1 MSPKRSPLVLARA
14 VLFLL
19 CVKNT
24 AAFVP
29 HGQLLASQRV
39 LGAPSHTIR
48 WRPPPTGTIL
58 PVPATT
64 TVESSSTTT
73 ADVGESTVEDETNG
87 DVGDDDGSTEDISM
101 DEEALLPEDERDFLK
116 EALLQSV
123 LFTNL
128 PPDSLEALIDA
139 FERTEYEQDEV
150 IITQGDSCDNG
161 YVYVVSTGQC
171 SAQVD
176 GVEVPR
182 PYGILR
188 PQTLFGELG
197 IMYNQTRQA
206 TVTCRTRNCS
216 VFRIPGDDFKNILNQ
231 RAVHS
236 SPPSSTA
243 EDATGSVNEDD
254 LLGEDDA
261 IANAIKEIEGTKSL
275 YGGAIIRPYK
285 PNRSWLWKRFAGT
298 ILQHVALPTLFN
310 MLWSL
315 AFVAFVRHKTLGMGM
330 GKSWFSPPDLA
341 HPFVAKL
348 HLVHKIWGYQQGLTT
363 FILTFFLNQGKS
375 LLLVLSGRKPQS
387 QNIQH
392 CTLSRLQTNS
402 ETFLVST

>member
-1 MSPKRSPLVLARA
+1 MFPEGPLLGAATVVAT
-14 VLFLL
+14 VIILL

-29 HGQLLASQRV
+29 HGQLLASRRI
-39 LGAPSHTIR
+39 LGAPSNNIR
-48 WRPPPTGTIL
+48 WRPPPTGFTL

-64 TVESSSTTT
+64 TVDSSTIT
-73 ADVGESTVEDETNG
+73 AADAGESTAGEES
-87 DVGDDDGSTEDISM
+87 VGDEGDNDDDSKKDVIM
-101 DEEALLPEDERDFLK
+101 DEKPLLPGDEREFLK

-123 LFTNL
+123 LFTDL
-128 PPDSLEALIDA
+128 PSDSLEALMDA
-139 FERTEYEQDEV
+139 FERTEYKQDEV
-150 IITQGDSCDNG
+150 IITQGDSCENG
-161 YVYVVSTGQC
+161 YVYVVAKGQC

-206 TVTCRTRNCS
+206 TVICRTPNCS
-216 VFRIPGDDFKNILNQ
+216 VFQIPGDAFKTILNQ
-231 RAVHS
+231 RS
-236 SPPSSTA
+236 SSTA
-243 EDATGSVNEDD
+243 EDATGNVDENVLLQEDD
-254 LLGEDDA
+254 D

-285 PNRSWLWKRFAGT
+285 PNRPWLWRRFTGT

-315 AFVAFVRHKTLGMGM
+315 AFVTFVRHKTLGVGI
-330 GKSWFSPPDLA
+330 GKSWFSPPDIA
-341 HPFVAKL
+341 HPIIAKL

-363 FILTFFLNQGKS
+363 FILTFFLNQGKTLIMVFVRKKTSSAYPAIYTVS
-375 LLLVLSGRKPQS
+375 LA
-387 QNIQH
+387 I
-392 CTLSRLQTNS
+392 
-402 ETFLVST
+402 FF